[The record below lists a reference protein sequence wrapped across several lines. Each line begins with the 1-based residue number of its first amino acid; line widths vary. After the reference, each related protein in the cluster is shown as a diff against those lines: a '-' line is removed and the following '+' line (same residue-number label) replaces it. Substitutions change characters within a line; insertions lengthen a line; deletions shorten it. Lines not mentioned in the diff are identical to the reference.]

1 MKVRYMTPFC
11 AALLLVLSAIDLEAQ
26 TKEPISHESLWMMKR
41 VGSPSPSPDGSMVVF
56 SVTEPAYDEKDQV
69 IDLWIAPV
77 NGSAPARRLTSTKGG
92 ESDVAWSPD
101 SRRIAFV
108 AKREGDE
115 VNQIYVLSLAGGD
128 PIRIT
133 SVPMAARTPRFSPDG
148 AMIAFQSAVYPGA
161 TDVESNRKIVAERK
175 EAKFKVR
182 IYEGFPIRRWDR
194 WLDDARTHLLVVSPN
209 EAGASPRDLLAGT
222 SLSAPGF
229 AAGPASGSSDSLN
242 PAWAPD
248 GRSIVVVATLE
259 RDRSARASVST
270 HLFEVPLAGGEI
282 RQLTTGTTS
291 YDSPQ
296 FSPDGRRLLFRTSED
311 HSTIYA
317 LNRLASSPWPWT
329 GETRTLTAEFDRSVG
344 GFAVTPDSR
353 TVYFTAEAS
362 GLENIYSV
370 PAAGGKVDLRVQPQ
384 RGVYT
389 SLTIPEK
396 TATPILIANWGSSIE
411 PNEIVRIDPSARTH
425 RALTSFAT
433 AEAARIDW
441 QPLRHF
447 TFTTGEGRQIHSM
460 MALPPGFDESK
471 KYPLFVLIHG
481 GAHNMW
487 RDAITLRWNYHLL
500 AQPGYIV
507 LLTDYRG
514 STGYGEQFSLD
525 ILGDPLKGPAEDINA
540 AADEAIRQF
549 PFIDGFR
556 QAAGGAS
563 YGGHLANW
571 LQGTTTRY
579 KALISHAGLANLESQ
594 WGTSD
599 VIYGRELMA
608 GGPPWEQSAVWREQN
623 PIRLAGN
630 FKTPMLLSVGEND
643 FRVPLNQ
650 TIEMWSA
657 LQRMQVPSRLLVWPD
672 ENHWILKP
680 ENSRVFYQEVHGW
693 LGKWVGGTNDE

>member
-1 MKVRYMTPFC
+1 MKARFLPALFIVVVLAHP
-11 AALLLVLSAIDLEAQ
+11 AAWLAAQ
-26 TKEPISHESLWMMKR
+26 TKEPISHERLYLMKR
-41 VGSPSPSPDGSMVVF
+41 VGSPSVSPDGTRVVF
-56 SVTEPAYDEKDQV
+56 SVTEPSYVEADQ
-69 IDLWIAPV
+69 ISDLWIVPAD
-77 NGSAPARRLTSTKGG
+77 GSAPPRRLTSTMGG

-108 AKREGDE
+108 AKREGDD
-115 VNQIYVLSLAGGD
+115 VNQIYVMSLDGGD
-128 PIRIT
+128 PVRIT
-133 SVPMAARTPRFSPDG
+133 SLPLAARTPRWSPDG
-148 AMIAFQSAVYPGA
+148 SMIAFQGAVYPGA

-175 EAKFKVR
+175 DAKSKVR

-194 WLDDARTHLLVVSPN
+194 WLDDARTHLFVVP
-209 EAGASPRDLLAGT
+209 AGEPGAVPRDLLAGS
-222 SLSAPGF
+222 SLSVPGYG
-229 AAGPASGSSDSLN
+229 AGPASGSSDSLD

-259 RDRSARASVST
+259 RHRSAVSTIST
-270 HLFEVPLAGGEI
+270 HLFQVPLADGVV

-296 FSPDGRRLLFRTSED
+296 FSPDGRRLLFRTSDE
-311 HSTIYA
+311 HGKIYA
-317 LNRLASSPWPWT
+317 LSRLASAAWPWS
-329 GETRTLTAEFDRSVG
+329 GETRALTAEFDRSVG
-344 GFAVTPDSR
+344 GFALTPDSR
-353 TVYFTAEAS
+353 TVYFTAEDF
-362 GLENIYSV
+362 GLENLYSV
-370 PAAGGKVDLRVQPQ
+370 PAAGGRVELRVKPP

-389 SLTIPEK
+389 SLTIPEG
-396 TATPILIANWGSSIE
+396 ASTPILIANWGSSIE
-411 PNEIVRIDPSARTH
+411 PSEIVRIDPATRTH

-433 AEAARIDW
+433 ADAAKIDW

-447 TFTTGEGRQIHSM
+447 TFRTEEGRELHSM
-460 MALPPGFDESK
+460 IALPPGFDETK

-500 AQPGYIV
+500 AQPGYIL

-514 STGYGEQFSLD
+514 STGYGEKFAQD

-540 AADEAIRQF
+540 AADEAIRRF
-549 PFIDGFR
+549 PFIDGTR
-556 QAAGGAS
+556 QVAGGAS

-579 KALISHAGLANLESQ
+579 KTLISHAGLANLESQ

-608 GGPPWEQSAVWREQN
+608 GGPPWEQNAVWREQN
-623 PIRLAGN
+623 PIRLAAN

-643 FRVPLNQ
+643 YRVPLNQ

-657 LQRMQVPSRLLVWPD
+657 LQRMEVPSRLLVWSD

-680 ENSRVFYQEVHGW
+680 ENSRVFYREVHEW
-693 LGKWVGGTNDE
+693 IAKWVDGGGQ